1 MPKRIVLL
9 SALLMLAFSSVCLA
23 EHMSFVDSEGATG
36 YYVDVDSIVVMP
48 AGATSENICDATT
61 AVVKVRENRRY
72 LYKMQFDR
80 GLNKYRIFETTVQVY
95 DTKKVLENRWNPTGW
110 QPYGLSSPMHA
121 IVEYIYELRAEEA
134 RKNAKSY

>member
-1 MPKRIVLL
+1 MPKKIILL
-9 SALLMLAFSSVCLA
+9 SAFWLMAFSSVCLA
-23 EHMSFVDSEGATG
+23 EHMCYVDSEGATG
-36 YYVDVDSIVVMP
+36 YYVDVDTIVVAP
-48 AGATSENICDATT
+48 DGATSDNICDATT

-72 LYKMQFDR
+72 LYRMQFDR

-95 DTKKVLENRWNPTGW
+95 DSKKVLENNWNPTGW
-110 QPYGLSSPMHA
+110 QSYGLSSPMHA